1 MKTLR
6 KHKKL
11 FIFLCIVAVLI
22 IFLIVKMVSIQRQ
35 RSYAYVQSFSDLKM
49 SGDDFSDTLDG
60 TVTNENAQSISLD
73 PEKTV
78 GQVYVKAGN
87 TVKKGDSLF
96 SYNSDDLI
104 SQLNAQNEVISSST
118 AQLDIQNKLLAYYK
132 GLKPIKED
140 ANTDDQDSDGNSD
153 SSDNK
158 DMEDGSSDD
167 ADQDSNSE
175 NSSSNHSS
183 GTNQNDSE
191 TDDSQTDSS
200 GSSED
205 TDSDSSMSGASS
217 QTLDLR
223 ALLSA
228 SASGSRNV
236 NQSGSF
242 SSAVWKSSAA
252 ASSSNGN
259 IPLASAS
266 SDSITSVESEVVN
279 PNGVTEEEKAELIKS
294 TTEDINNLQQSINSA
309 KIDLQSLQQQIDDCT
324 VKALVDGK
332 IASINDAET
341 SVSSGTPFITISSET
356 GIAVKGYV
364 DEFTKNKIKAGDQ
377 IKVSNYMNNTEAK
390 ATITYI
396 SDFPSSD
403 ENTPQ
408 YSSVNNVSY
417 YEFDAYLK
425 DGNGFNPDDGV
436 SISLVSDKKTSA
448 LSRGYVRKDK
458 KGSYCLVSRKGR
470 LEKVYVET
478 QKTMDPGTILIVS
491 GLKNSDLI
499 AFPYSKTG
507 YVGNKTTRKSQRSI
521 VERIL
526 Y

>member
-1 MKTLR
+1 MKILR

-11 FIFLCIVAVLI
+11 FIFLCIVAVLV

-35 RSYAYVQSFSDLKM
+35 RSYAYVQPFSDLKM

-60 TVTNENAQSISLD
+60 TVTNENAQSITLD

-78 GQVYVKAGN
+78 GQVYVKAGD
-87 TVKKGDSLF
+87 TVKKGDRLF
-96 SYNSDDLI
+96 SYNSDDLT

-132 GLKPIKED
+132 GLKPVKED
-140 ANTDDQDSDGNSD
+140 ANTDIDDPDETTQSEGDDTIPSD
-153 SSDNK
+153 
-158 DMEDGSSDD
+158 
-167 ADQDSNSE
+167 
-175 NSSSNHSS
+175 
-183 GTNQNDSE
+183 
-191 TDDSQTDSS
+191 
-200 GSSED
+200 
-205 TDSDSSMSGASS
+205 
-217 QTLDLR
+217 
-223 ALLSA
+223 
-228 SASGSRNV
+228 
-236 NQSGSF
+236 
-242 SSAVWKSSAA
+242 
-252 ASSSNGN
+252 
-259 IPLASAS
+259 
-266 SDSITSVESEVVN
+266 ESEVVN
-279 PNGVTEEEKAELIKS
+279 PNAVTEEEKAELIKS

-309 KIDLQSLQQQIDDCT
+309 KIDLQSLQQKIDDCT

-356 GIAVKGYV
+356 VTAVRGYV

-377 IKVSNYMNNTEAK
+377 IKVTNYMNDSNSK
-390 ATITYI
+390 ATVTYI
-396 SDFPSSD
+396 SDFPSTD

-408 YSSVNNVSY
+408 SSSINNVSY

-436 SISLVSDKKTSA
+436 SISRISSKKTSA

>member
-1 MKTLR
+1 MKILR

-11 FIFLCIVAVLI
+11 FIFLCIVAVLV

-35 RSYAYVQSFSDLKM
+35 RSYAYVQPFSDLKM

-60 TVTNENAQSISLD
+60 TVTNENAQSITLD

-78 GQVYVKAGN
+78 GQVYVKAGD
-87 TVKKGDSLF
+87 TVKKGDRLF
-96 SYNSDDLI
+96 SYNSDDLT

-132 GLKPIKED
+132 GLKPVKED
-140 ANTDDQDSDGNSD
+140 ANTDIDDPDETTQSEGDDTIPSD
-153 SSDNK
+153 
-158 DMEDGSSDD
+158 
-167 ADQDSNSE
+167 
-175 NSSSNHSS
+175 
-183 GTNQNDSE
+183 
-191 TDDSQTDSS
+191 
-200 GSSED
+200 
-205 TDSDSSMSGASS
+205 
-217 QTLDLR
+217 
-223 ALLSA
+223 
-228 SASGSRNV
+228 
-236 NQSGSF
+236 
-242 SSAVWKSSAA
+242 
-252 ASSSNGN
+252 
-259 IPLASAS
+259 
-266 SDSITSVESEVVN
+266 ESEVVN
-279 PNGVTEEEKAELIKS
+279 PNAVTEEEKAELIKS

-356 GIAVKGYV
+356 GTAVRGYV

-377 IKVSNYMNNTEAK
+377 IKVTNYMNDSNSK
-390 ATITYI
+390 ATVTYI
-396 SDFPSSD
+396 SDFPSTD

-408 YSSVNNVSY
+408 YSSINNVSY

-436 SISLVSDKKTSA
+436 SISRISSKKTSA

>member
-1 MKTLR
+1 MKILR

-11 FIFLCIVAVLI
+11 FIFLCIVAVLV

-35 RSYAYVQSFSDLKM
+35 RSYAYVQTFSDLKM

-60 TVTNENAQSISLD
+60 TVTNENAQSITLD

-78 GQVYVKAGN
+78 GQVYVKAGD
-87 TVKKGDSLF
+87 TVKKGDRLF
-96 SYNSDDLI
+96 SYNADDLT

-132 GLKPIKED
+132 GLKPVKED
-140 ANTDDQDSDGNSD
+140 TNTDIDDQDETTQSEGDDTIPSD
-153 SSDNK
+153 
-158 DMEDGSSDD
+158 
-167 ADQDSNSE
+167 
-175 NSSSNHSS
+175 
-183 GTNQNDSE
+183 
-191 TDDSQTDSS
+191 
-200 GSSED
+200 
-205 TDSDSSMSGASS
+205 
-217 QTLDLR
+217 
-223 ALLSA
+223 
-228 SASGSRNV
+228 
-236 NQSGSF
+236 
-242 SSAVWKSSAA
+242 
-252 ASSSNGN
+252 
-259 IPLASAS
+259 
-266 SDSITSVESEVVN
+266 ESEVVN
-279 PNGVTEEEKAELIKS
+279 PNTVTEEEKAELIKS

-332 IASINDAET
+332 IASIHDAET

-356 GIAVKGYV
+356 GTAVRGYV
-364 DEFTKNKIKAGDQ
+364 DEFTKNKIKTGDQ
-377 IKVSNYMNNTEAK
+377 IKVTNYMNDSNSK
-390 ATITYI
+390 ATVTYI
-396 SDFPSSD
+396 SDFPSTD

-408 YSSVNNVSY
+408 YSSINNVSY

-436 SISLVSDKKTSA
+436 SISRISSKKTSA

>member
-1 MKTLR
+1 MKILR

-11 FIFLCIVAVLI
+11 FIFLCIVAVLV

-35 RSYAYVQSFSDLKM
+35 RSYAYVQTFSDLKM
-49 SGDDFSDTLDG
+49 SGDNFSDTLDG
-60 TVTNENAQSISLD
+60 TVTNENAQSITLD

-78 GQVYVKAGN
+78 GQVYVKAGD
-87 TVKKGDSLF
+87 TVKKGDRLF
-96 SYNSDDLI
+96 SYNSDDLTR
-104 SQLNAQNEVISSST
+104 QLNAQNEVISSST

-132 GLKPIKED
+132 GLKPVKED
-140 ANTDDQDSDGNSD
+140 TNTDIDDQNPDSDSDSGDRSSDSDNQDSNISD
-153 SSDNK
+153 TDSGSVDQN
-158 DMEDGSSDD
+158 SSDD
-167 ADQDSNSE
+167 NQD
-175 NSSSNHSS
+175 
-183 GTNQNDSE
+183 E
-191 TDDSQTDSS
+191 TTQPEGDDTIP
-200 GSSED
+200 
-205 TDSDSSMSGASS
+205 SD
-217 QTLDLR
+217 
-223 ALLSA
+223 
-228 SASGSRNV
+228 
-236 NQSGSF
+236 
-242 SSAVWKSSAA
+242 
-252 ASSSNGN
+252 
-259 IPLASAS
+259 
-266 SDSITSVESEVVN
+266 ESEVVN
-279 PNGVTEEEKAELIKS
+279 PNAVTEEEKAELIKS

-356 GIAVKGYV
+356 GTAVRGYV

-377 IKVSNYMNNTEAK
+377 IKVTNYMNDSNSK
-390 ATITYI
+390 ATVTYI
-396 SDFPSSD
+396 SNFPSTD

-408 YSSVNNVSY
+408 YSSINNVSY

-436 SISLVSDKKTSA
+436 SISRISSKKTSA

-521 VERIL
+521 VEKIL

>member
-1 MKTLR
+1 MKILR

-11 FIFLCIVAVLI
+11 FIFLCIVAVLV

-35 RSYAYVQSFSDLKM
+35 RSYAYVQPFSDLKM

-60 TVTNENAQSISLD
+60 TVTNENAQSITLD

-78 GQVYVKAGN
+78 GQVYVKAGD
-87 TVKKGDSLF
+87 TVKKGDRLF
-96 SYNSDDLI
+96 SYNSDDLT

-132 GLKPIKED
+132 GLKPVKED
-140 ANTDDQDSDGNSD
+140 ANTDIDDPDETTQSEGDDTIPSD
-153 SSDNK
+153 
-158 DMEDGSSDD
+158 
-167 ADQDSNSE
+167 
-175 NSSSNHSS
+175 
-183 GTNQNDSE
+183 
-191 TDDSQTDSS
+191 
-200 GSSED
+200 
-205 TDSDSSMSGASS
+205 
-217 QTLDLR
+217 
-223 ALLSA
+223 
-228 SASGSRNV
+228 
-236 NQSGSF
+236 
-242 SSAVWKSSAA
+242 
-252 ASSSNGN
+252 
-259 IPLASAS
+259 
-266 SDSITSVESEVVN
+266 ESEVVN
-279 PNGVTEEEKAELIKS
+279 PNAVTEEEKAELIKS

-341 SVSSGTPFITISSET
+341 TVSSGTPFITISSET
-356 GIAVKGYV
+356 GTAVRGYV

-377 IKVSNYMNNTEAK
+377 IKVTNYMNDSNSK
-390 ATITYI
+390 ATVTYI
-396 SDFPSSD
+396 SDFPSTD

-408 YSSVNNVSY
+408 YSSINNVSY

-436 SISLVSDKKTSA
+436 SISRISSKKTSA

>member
-1 MKTLR
+1 MKILR

-11 FIFLCIVAVLI
+11 FIFLCIVAVLV

-35 RSYAYVQSFSDLKM
+35 RSYAYVQPFSDLKM

-60 TVTNENAQSISLD
+60 TVTNENAQSITLD

-78 GQVYVKAGN
+78 GQVYVKAGD
-87 TVKKGDSLF
+87 TVKKGDRLF
-96 SYNSDDLI
+96 SYNSDDLT

-132 GLKPIKED
+132 GLKPVEED
-140 ANTDDQDSDGNSD
+140 ANTDIDDPDETTQSEGDDTIPSD
-153 SSDNK
+153 
-158 DMEDGSSDD
+158 
-167 ADQDSNSE
+167 
-175 NSSSNHSS
+175 
-183 GTNQNDSE
+183 
-191 TDDSQTDSS
+191 
-200 GSSED
+200 
-205 TDSDSSMSGASS
+205 
-217 QTLDLR
+217 
-223 ALLSA
+223 
-228 SASGSRNV
+228 
-236 NQSGSF
+236 
-242 SSAVWKSSAA
+242 
-252 ASSSNGN
+252 
-259 IPLASAS
+259 
-266 SDSITSVESEVVN
+266 ESEVVN
-279 PNGVTEEEKAELIKS
+279 PNAVTEEEKAELIKS

-309 KIDLQSLQQQIDDCT
+309 KIDLQSLQQKIDDCT

-356 GIAVKGYV
+356 GTAVRGYV

-377 IKVSNYMNNTEAK
+377 IKVTNYMNDSNSK
-390 ATITYI
+390 ATVTYI
-396 SDFPSSD
+396 SDFPSTD

-408 YSSVNNVSY
+408 SSSINNVSY

-436 SISLVSDKKTSA
+436 SISRISSKKTSA

>member
-1 MKTLR
+1 MKILR

-11 FIFLCIVAVLI
+11 FIFLCIVAVLV

-35 RSYAYVQSFSDLKM
+35 RSYAYVQPFSDLKM

-60 TVTNENAQSISLD
+60 TVTNENAQSITLD

-78 GQVYVKAGN
+78 GQVYVKAGD
-87 TVKKGDSLF
+87 TVKKGDRLF
-96 SYNSDDLI
+96 SYNSDDLT

-132 GLKPIKED
+132 GLKPVKED
-140 ANTDDQDSDGNSD
+140 ANTDIDDPDETTQSEGDDTIPSD
-153 SSDNK
+153 
-158 DMEDGSSDD
+158 
-167 ADQDSNSE
+167 
-175 NSSSNHSS
+175 
-183 GTNQNDSE
+183 
-191 TDDSQTDSS
+191 
-200 GSSED
+200 
-205 TDSDSSMSGASS
+205 
-217 QTLDLR
+217 
-223 ALLSA
+223 
-228 SASGSRNV
+228 
-236 NQSGSF
+236 
-242 SSAVWKSSAA
+242 
-252 ASSSNGN
+252 
-259 IPLASAS
+259 
-266 SDSITSVESEVVN
+266 ESEVVN
-279 PNGVTEEEKAELIKS
+279 PNAVTEEEKAELIKS

-309 KIDLQSLQQQIDDCT
+309 KIDLQSLQQKIDDCT

-356 GIAVKGYV
+356 GTAVRGYV

-377 IKVSNYMNNTEAK
+377 IKVTNYMNDSNSK
-390 ATITYI
+390 ATVTYI
-396 SDFPSSD
+396 SDFPSTD

-408 YSSVNNVSY
+408 SSSINNVSY

-436 SISLVSDKKTSA
+436 SISRISSKKTSA

-507 YVGNKTTRKSQRSI
+507 YVGNKTTRKS
-521 VERIL
+521 
-526 Y
+526 

>member
-1 MKTLR
+1 MKILR

-11 FIFLCIVAVLI
+11 FIFLCIVAVLV

-35 RSYAYVQSFSDLKM
+35 RSYAYVQPFSDLKM

-60 TVTNENAQSISLD
+60 TVTNENAQSITLD

-78 GQVYVKAGN
+78 GQVYVKAGD
-87 TVKKGDSLF
+87 TVKKGDRLF
-96 SYNSDDLI
+96 SYNSDDLT

-132 GLKPIKED
+132 GLKPVKED
-140 ANTDDQDSDGNSD
+140 ANTDIDDPDETTQSEGDDTIPSD
-153 SSDNK
+153 
-158 DMEDGSSDD
+158 
-167 ADQDSNSE
+167 
-175 NSSSNHSS
+175 
-183 GTNQNDSE
+183 
-191 TDDSQTDSS
+191 
-200 GSSED
+200 
-205 TDSDSSMSGASS
+205 
-217 QTLDLR
+217 
-223 ALLSA
+223 
-228 SASGSRNV
+228 
-236 NQSGSF
+236 
-242 SSAVWKSSAA
+242 
-252 ASSSNGN
+252 
-259 IPLASAS
+259 
-266 SDSITSVESEVVN
+266 ESEVVN
-279 PNGVTEEEKAELIKS
+279 PNAVIEEEKAELIKS

-309 KIDLQSLQQQIDDCT
+309 KIDLQSLQQKIDDCT

-356 GIAVKGYV
+356 GTAVRGYV

-377 IKVSNYMNNTEAK
+377 IKVTNYMNDSNSK
-390 ATITYI
+390 ATVTYI
-396 SDFPSSD
+396 SDFPSTD

-408 YSSVNNVSY
+408 SSSINNVSY

-436 SISLVSDKKTSA
+436 SISRISSKKTSA

>member
-1 MKTLR
+1 MKILR

-11 FIFLCIVAVLI
+11 FIFLCIVAVLV

-35 RSYAYVQSFSDLKM
+35 RSYAYVQPFSDLKM

-60 TVTNENAQSISLD
+60 TVTNENAQSITLD

-78 GQVYVKAGN
+78 GQVYVKAGD
-87 TVKKGDSLF
+87 TVKKGDRLF
-96 SYNSDDLI
+96 SYNSDDLT

-132 GLKPIKED
+132 GLKPVKED
-140 ANTDDQDSDGNSD
+140 ANTDIDDPDETTQSEGDDTIPSD
-153 SSDNK
+153 
-158 DMEDGSSDD
+158 
-167 ADQDSNSE
+167 
-175 NSSSNHSS
+175 
-183 GTNQNDSE
+183 
-191 TDDSQTDSS
+191 
-200 GSSED
+200 
-205 TDSDSSMSGASS
+205 
-217 QTLDLR
+217 
-223 ALLSA
+223 
-228 SASGSRNV
+228 
-236 NQSGSF
+236 
-242 SSAVWKSSAA
+242 
-252 ASSSNGN
+252 
-259 IPLASAS
+259 
-266 SDSITSVESEVVN
+266 ESEVVN
-279 PNGVTEEEKAELIKS
+279 PNADIEEEKAELIKS

-309 KIDLQSLQQQIDDCT
+309 KIDLQSLQQKIDDCT

-356 GIAVKGYV
+356 GTAVRGYV

-377 IKVSNYMNNTEAK
+377 IKVTNYMNDSNSK
-390 ATITYI
+390 ATVTYI
-396 SDFPSSD
+396 SDFPSTD

-408 YSSVNNVSY
+408 SSSINNVSY

-436 SISLVSDKKTSA
+436 SISRISSKKTSA

>member
-1 MKTLR
+1 MKILR

-22 IFLIVKMVSIQRQ
+22 IFLIVKMISIQRQ

-60 TVTNENAQSISLD
+60 TVTNENAQSITLD

-78 GQVYVKAGN
+78 GQVYVKAGD
-87 TVKKGDSLF
+87 TVKKGDRLF
-96 SYNSDDLI
+96 SYNSDDLT

-140 ANTDDQDSDGNSD
+140 ENTDTDDQDSDGNSD

-158 DMEDGSSDD
+158 DTEDSGSDD
-167 ADQDSNSE
+167 AGQDSNSE
-175 NSSSNHSS
+175 NSGSNHSS
-183 GTNQNDSE
+183 DTNQNDSE
-191 TDDSQTDSS
+191 TDDSQPDSS
-200 GSSED
+200 
-205 TDSDSSMSGASS
+205 T
-217 QTLDLR
+217 
-223 ALLSA
+223 
-228 SASGSRNV
+228 
-236 NQSGSF
+236 
-242 SSAVWKSSAA
+242 
-252 ASSSNGN
+252 SSSD
-259 IPLASAS
+259 L
-266 SDSITSVESEVVN
+266 ITSDESDVVN

-332 IASINDAET
+332 IAAVNDAET

-364 DEFTKNKIKAGDQ
+364 DEFTKAKIKAGDQ
-377 IKVSNYMNNTEAK
+377 IKVSNYMNNTESK

-396 SDFPSSD
+396 SDFPSTD

-436 SISLVSDKKTSA
+436 SISLINGKKTSA

-458 KGSYCLVSRKGR
+458 RAPTAWSAGRAVWKRSMWERRKPWIPVR
-470 LEKVYVET
+470 
-478 QKTMDPGTILIVS
+478 
-491 GLKNSDLI
+491 
-499 AFPYSKTG
+499 F
-507 YVGNKTTRKSQRSI
+507 
-521 VERIL
+521 
-526 Y
+526 

>member
-35 RSYAYVQSFSDLKM
+35 RSYAYVQPFSDLKM

-78 GQVYVKAGN
+78 GQVYVKAGD

-96 SYNSDDLI
+96 SYNSDDLT

-140 ANTDDQDSDGNSD
+140 ANTDTDDQASDGDSD

-158 DMEDGSSDD
+158 DTEDSSSDD
-167 ADQDSNSE
+167 GGQDSNSE

-191 TDDSQTDSS
+191 TDDRQTDSTDTDNS
-200 GSSED
+200 GSAED
-205 TDSDSSMSGASS
+205 TGSDSSMSSVSS
-217 QTLDLR
+217 QALGLR
-223 ALLSA
+223 ALLSVS
-228 SASGSRNV
+228 SAGSRNV
-236 NQSGSF
+236 NQSGS
-242 SSAVWKSSAA
+242 S
-252 ASSSNGN
+252 
-259 IPLASAS
+259 S

>member
-11 FIFLCIVAVLI
+11 FIFLCIVAVLV

-35 RSYAYVQSFSDLKM
+35 RSYAYVQPFSDLKM

-60 TVTNENAQSISLD
+60 TVTNENAQSITLD

-78 GQVYVKAGN
+78 GQVYVKAGD
-87 TVKKGDSLF
+87 TVKKGDRLF
-96 SYNSDDLI
+96 SYNSDDLT

-132 GLKPIKED
+132 GLKPVKE
-140 ANTDDQDSDGNSD
+140 ANTDIDDQDETTQSEGDDTIPSD
-153 SSDNK
+153 
-158 DMEDGSSDD
+158 
-167 ADQDSNSE
+167 
-175 NSSSNHSS
+175 
-183 GTNQNDSE
+183 
-191 TDDSQTDSS
+191 
-200 GSSED
+200 
-205 TDSDSSMSGASS
+205 
-217 QTLDLR
+217 
-223 ALLSA
+223 
-228 SASGSRNV
+228 
-236 NQSGSF
+236 
-242 SSAVWKSSAA
+242 
-252 ASSSNGN
+252 
-259 IPLASAS
+259 
-266 SDSITSVESEVVN
+266 ESEVVN
-279 PNGVTEEEKAELIKS
+279 PNAVTEEEKAELIKS

-309 KIDLQSLQQQIDDCT
+309 KIDLQSLQQKIDDCT

-356 GIAVKGYV
+356 GTAVRGYV

-377 IKVSNYMNNTEAK
+377 IKVTNYMNDSNSK
-390 ATITYI
+390 ATVTYI
-396 SDFPSSD
+396 SDFPSTD

-408 YSSVNNVSY
+408 SSSINNVSY

-436 SISLVSDKKTSA
+436 SISRISSKKTSA

>member
-1 MKTLR
+1 MKILR

-11 FIFLCIVAVLI
+11 FIFLCIVAVLV

-35 RSYAYVQSFSDLKM
+35 RSYAYVQPFSDLKM

-60 TVTNENAQSISLD
+60 TVTNENAQSITLD

-78 GQVYVKAGN
+78 GQVYVKAGD
-87 TVKKGDSLF
+87 TVKKGDRLF
-96 SYNSDDLI
+96 SYNSDDLT

-132 GLKPIKED
+132 GLKPVKED
-140 ANTDDQDSDGNSD
+140 ANTDI
-153 SSDNK
+153 
-158 DMEDGSSDD
+158 DD
-167 ADQDSNSE
+167 PDE
-175 NSSSNHSS
+175 
-183 GTNQNDSE
+183 TNQSE
-191 TDDSQTDSS
+191 GDDTIP
-200 GSSED
+200 
-205 TDSDSSMSGASS
+205 SD
-217 QTLDLR
+217 
-223 ALLSA
+223 
-228 SASGSRNV
+228 
-236 NQSGSF
+236 
-242 SSAVWKSSAA
+242 
-252 ASSSNGN
+252 
-259 IPLASAS
+259 
-266 SDSITSVESEVVN
+266 ESEVVN
-279 PNGVTEEEKAELIKS
+279 PNAVTEEEKAELIKS

-309 KIDLQSLQQQIDDCT
+309 KIDLQSLQQKIDDCT

-356 GIAVKGYV
+356 GTAVRGYV

-377 IKVSNYMNNTEAK
+377 VKVTNYMNDSNSK
-390 ATITYI
+390 ATVTYI
-396 SDFPSSD
+396 SDFPSTD

-408 YSSVNNVSY
+408 SSSINNVSY

-436 SISLVSDKKTSA
+436 SISRISSKKTSA

>member
-1 MKTLR
+1 MKILR

-11 FIFLCIVAVLI
+11 CIFLCIVAVLV

-35 RSYAYVQSFSDLKM
+35 RSYAYVQPFSDLKM

-60 TVTNENAQSISLD
+60 TVTNENAQSITLD

-78 GQVYVKAGN
+78 GQVYVKAGD
-87 TVKKGDSLF
+87 TVKKGDRLF
-96 SYNSDDLI
+96 TYNSDDLT

-132 GLKPIKED
+132 GLKPVKED
-140 ANTDDQDSDGNSD
+140 ASTDIDDPDETTQSEGDDTIPSD
-153 SSDNK
+153 
-158 DMEDGSSDD
+158 
-167 ADQDSNSE
+167 
-175 NSSSNHSS
+175 
-183 GTNQNDSE
+183 
-191 TDDSQTDSS
+191 
-200 GSSED
+200 
-205 TDSDSSMSGASS
+205 
-217 QTLDLR
+217 
-223 ALLSA
+223 
-228 SASGSRNV
+228 
-236 NQSGSF
+236 
-242 SSAVWKSSAA
+242 
-252 ASSSNGN
+252 
-259 IPLASAS
+259 
-266 SDSITSVESEVVN
+266 ESEVVN
-279 PNGVTEEEKAELIKS
+279 PNAVTEEEKAELIKS

-309 KIDLQSLQQQIDDCT
+309 KIDLQSLQQKIDDCT

-356 GIAVKGYV
+356 GTAVRGYV

-377 IKVSNYMNNTEAK
+377 IKVTNYMNDSNSK
-390 ATITYI
+390 ATVTYI
-396 SDFPSSD
+396 SDFPSTD

-408 YSSVNNVSY
+408 YSSINNVSY

-436 SISLVSDKKTSA
+436 SISRISSKKTSA

>member
-1 MKTLR
+1 MKILR

-11 FIFLCIVAVLI
+11 FIFLCIVAVLV

-35 RSYAYVQSFSDLKM
+35 RSYAYVQPFSDLKM

-60 TVTNENAQSISLD
+60 TVTNENAQSITLD

-78 GQVYVKAGN
+78 GQVYVKAGD
-87 TVKKGDSLF
+87 TVKKGDRLF
-96 SYNSDDLI
+96 SYNSDDLT

-132 GLKPIKED
+132 GLKPVKED
-140 ANTDDQDSDGNSD
+140 ANTDIDDPDETTQSEGDDTIPSD
-153 SSDNK
+153 
-158 DMEDGSSDD
+158 
-167 ADQDSNSE
+167 
-175 NSSSNHSS
+175 
-183 GTNQNDSE
+183 
-191 TDDSQTDSS
+191 
-200 GSSED
+200 
-205 TDSDSSMSGASS
+205 
-217 QTLDLR
+217 
-223 ALLSA
+223 
-228 SASGSRNV
+228 
-236 NQSGSF
+236 
-242 SSAVWKSSAA
+242 
-252 ASSSNGN
+252 
-259 IPLASAS
+259 
-266 SDSITSVESEVVN
+266 ESEVVN
-279 PNGVTEEEKAELIKS
+279 PNAVTEEEKAELIKS

-309 KIDLQSLQQQIDDCT
+309 KIDLQSLQQKIDDCT

-356 GIAVKGYV
+356 GTAVRGYV
-364 DEFTKNKIKAGDQ
+364 DEFTKNKIKTGDQ
-377 IKVSNYMNNTEAK
+377 IKVTNYMNDSNSK
-390 ATITYI
+390 ATVTYI
-396 SDFPSSD
+396 SDFPSTD

-408 YSSVNNVSY
+408 SSSINNVSY

-436 SISLVSDKKTSA
+436 SISRISSKKTSA

>member
-1 MKTLR
+1 MKILR

-11 FIFLCIVAVLI
+11 FIFLCIVAVLV

-35 RSYAYVQSFSDLKM
+35 RSYAYVQPFSDLKM

-60 TVTNENAQSISLD
+60 TVTNENAQSITLD

-78 GQVYVKAGN
+78 GQVYVKAGD
-87 TVKKGDSLF
+87 TVKKGDRLF
-96 SYNSDDLI
+96 SYNSDDLT

-132 GLKPIKED
+132 GLKPVKED
-140 ANTDDQDSDGNSD
+140 ANKDTNISDTDSGSVDQN
-153 SSDNK
+153 
-158 DMEDGSSDD
+158 SSDD
-167 ADQDSNSE
+167 DPDETTQSE
-175 NSSSNHSS
+175 
-183 GTNQNDSE
+183 G
-191 TDDSQTDSS
+191 DDTIP
-200 GSSED
+200 
-205 TDSDSSMSGASS
+205 SD
-217 QTLDLR
+217 
-223 ALLSA
+223 
-228 SASGSRNV
+228 
-236 NQSGSF
+236 
-242 SSAVWKSSAA
+242 
-252 ASSSNGN
+252 
-259 IPLASAS
+259 
-266 SDSITSVESEVVN
+266 ESEVVN
-279 PNGVTEEEKAELIKS
+279 PNAVTEEEKAELIKS

-309 KIDLQSLQQQIDDCT
+309 KIDLQSLQQKIDDCT

-356 GIAVKGYV
+356 GTAVRGYV

-377 IKVSNYMNNTEAK
+377 IKVTNYMNDSNSK
-390 ATITYI
+390 ATVTYI
-396 SDFPSSD
+396 SDFPSTD

-408 YSSVNNVSY
+408 SSSIINVSY

-436 SISLVSDKKTSA
+436 SISRISSKKTSA

>member
-1 MKTLR
+1 MKILR

-11 FIFLCIVAVLI
+11 FIFLCIVAVLV

-35 RSYAYVQSFSDLKM
+35 RSYAYVQPFSDLKM

-60 TVTNENAQSISLD
+60 TVTNENAQSITLD

-78 GQVYVKAGN
+78 GQVYVKAGD
-87 TVKKGDSLF
+87 TVKKGDRLF
-96 SYNSDDLI
+96 SYNSDDLT
-104 SQLNAQNEVISSST
+104 SQLNAQNEVISSSI

-132 GLKPIKED
+132 GLKPVKED
-140 ANTDDQDSDGNSD
+140 ANTDIDDPDETTQSEGDDTIPSD
-153 SSDNK
+153 
-158 DMEDGSSDD
+158 
-167 ADQDSNSE
+167 
-175 NSSSNHSS
+175 
-183 GTNQNDSE
+183 
-191 TDDSQTDSS
+191 
-200 GSSED
+200 
-205 TDSDSSMSGASS
+205 
-217 QTLDLR
+217 
-223 ALLSA
+223 
-228 SASGSRNV
+228 
-236 NQSGSF
+236 
-242 SSAVWKSSAA
+242 
-252 ASSSNGN
+252 
-259 IPLASAS
+259 
-266 SDSITSVESEVVN
+266 ESEVVN
-279 PNGVTEEEKAELIKS
+279 PNAVTEEEKAELIKS

-341 SVSSGTPFITISSET
+341 TVSSGTPFITISSET
-356 GIAVKGYV
+356 GTAVRGYV

-377 IKVSNYMNNTEAK
+377 IKVTNYMNDSNSK
-390 ATITYI
+390 ATVTYI
-396 SDFPSSD
+396 SDFPSTD

-408 YSSVNNVSY
+408 YSSINNVSY

-436 SISLVSDKKTSA
+436 SISRISSKKTSA